1 MDYTAYS
8 GHWIVCGSYAL
19 LHATDLPYMDLIPL
33 ENSTGASF
41 GTCCAGKEYNYTRL
55 LTVFRDFNYGIDAAA
70 PLWGIQMNRVDGETK
85 EPITNLL
92 NDPYIDR
99 ILIGPVSMTGLIYL
113 PLSGQYRY
121 VDHFITCIRHDKN
134 TWRLIDSENVPGLIT
149 DSAQIIK
156 MLSIQD
162 IPEACNLYTAR
173 VILDVNM
180 HTAAEN
186 KPLRLRHTLQ
196 TAYVNLKDAQE
207 DGQGYWAFYK
217 CAELLQNISPKKYES
232 VLYSVDYLIQRKIML
247 LKLLQEAAQEHIAVV
262 SPYIVAAVNRFI
274 ETAGALRGNLNN
286 KSIPPPECLF
296 CELAEAEK
304 KITEHWEEW
313 VQYDSH

>member
-1 MDYTAYS
+1 MDYTTYS
-8 GHWIVCGSYAL
+8 GNWIVCGSYAL
-19 LHATDLPYMDLIPL
+19 LHATDLPYTDLIPL

-41 GTCCAGKEYNYTRL
+41 GTYCAGGEYNYTRL

-70 PLWGIQMNRVDGETK
+70 SLWGIQMNRVDGETK

-99 ILIGPVSMTGLIYL
+99 ILIGPVSMTGLTYL

-121 VDHFITCIRHDKN
+121 IDHFITCIRHEKN

-149 DSAQIIK
+149 DSAHIIK

-162 IPEACNLYTAR
+162 IPEACDLYTAR
-173 VILDVNM
+173 VILDVDM
-180 HTAAEN
+180 HAAVEN

-196 TAYVNLKDAQE
+196 TAYINLKDAQE
-207 DGQGYWAFYK
+207 DGQGWRAFYN
-217 CAELLQNISPKKYES
+217 CAELLQNISPKKYEP

-262 SPYIVAAVNRFI
+262 SPYIVATVNHFI
-274 ETAGALRGNLNN
+274 ETAGVLRGNLNT
-286 KSIPPPECLF
+286 KSMPPPEYLF